1 MRHVIL
7 HRLTLRYRHWPQS
20 WLRHVSSMNNRI
32 RYVPLFWKLQEVLN
46 QLVLLHV
53 MICRS
58 VDIFL
63 IFLKAFLR
71 GEESSSNRKTQQ
83 LLFYASLKTLPPLI
97 DFKTT
102 FHTLFQLVD
111 FFLYP
116 PRPFR
121 LFILLYKFLVRDH
134 LRADCSLD
142 LLETVEDLPVDLNLH
157 IIDQCTQ
164 GEMRDYWDIC

>member
-20 WLRHVSSMNNRI
+20 RLRHVSS
-32 RYVPLFWKLQEVLN
+32 N
-46 QLVLLHV
+46 QQSHPTCPFILKASRGSQPARPSSAR

-58 VDIFL
+58 VNIFL
-63 IFLKAFLR
+63 IFMKAFLK

-134 LRADCSLD
+134 LKRRLQLRSS
-142 LLETVEDLPVDLNLH
+142 
-157 IIDQCTQ
+157 
-164 GEMRDYWDIC
+164 RDGRRSPCRSKSPYY

>member
-1 MRHVIL
+1 MFL
-7 HRLTLRYRHWPQS
+7 QS
-20 WLRHVSSMNNRI
+20 TIASDMSLYLKASRGSQPARPSAAR
-32 RYVPLFWKLQEVLN
+32 
-46 QLVLLHV
+46 

-58 VDIFL
+58 VNIFL
-63 IFLKAFLR
+63 IFMKAFLK
-71 GEESSSNRKTQQ
+71 GEESSSNRKRQQ
-83 LLFYASLKTLPPLI
+83 LLFYARLKTLPPLI

-134 LRADCSLD
+134 LKRRLQLRSS
-142 LLETVEDLPVDLNLH
+142 
-157 IIDQCTQ
+157 
-164 GEMRDYWDIC
+164 RDGRRSPCRSKSPYY